1 MLKRTKGRIL
11 LALLVTTGLAGTINE
26 PAISMKE
33 RKRVVKEFK
42 ETRADLVRYT
52 QGLTA
57 RQLQFHKDAV
67 CIEDVVRHHSLRN
80 QELWSLFEN
89 TMRANTTPE
98 KRRTVLLSDDE
109 VYNQGLKDGAAASFG
124 VRSAGY
130 TRTTLNRFYIQRAE
144 QINYARTTTEDLRN
158 RVVAMPFGNIDAY
171 QLLLY
176 IGACSRSHLN
186 RIAAIRES
194 AAFNRL

>member
-33 RKRVVKEFK
+33 RKRVVTELK

-52 QGLTA
+52 QGLTD
-57 RQLQFHKDAV
+57 RQLKFRSNDIS
-67 CIEDVVRHHSLRN
+67 IEGLLRHQS
-80 QELWSLFEN
+80 QQSQQLWLLFET
-89 TMRANTTPE
+89 TMQAPINPE
-98 KRRTVLLSDDE
+98 KRRTVLLSDDA
-109 VYNQGLKDGAAASFG
+109 VYDLGLRNGSAAIPPSGSNAKG
-124 VRSAGY
+124 GM
-130 TRTTLNRFYIQRAE
+130 LNRFYTERAE
-144 QINYARTTTEDLRN
+144 QIKYARTTTEDLRN

-176 IGACSRSHLN
+176 IAGCSRSHLN
-186 RIAAIRES
+186 RIADIRES
-194 AAFNRL
+194 AAFTRL